1 MSTLAILNGDWEI
14 LFDDET
20 VGGNAVAGMRMV
32 RRASG
37 ASSTIYTSLQL
48 YSAIADAAD
57 EFTAMGFRN
66 PALPVTPNAFTLE
79 NKYFMPRSSTEWLKE
94 GTWTADWSYT
104 ASPNSNGNGVVCVA
118 YTDTVADFAVG
129 DIGRQVTGGTTGD
142 TGTLLDFEIAPDGTK
157 YAWIRP
163 DDSTPTTGDVFDNAS
178 ETLTATGDG
187 GTGNCTTTA
196 VGIIGNTRYTAIQA
210 IGSVPAATDVY
221 VYQDRQKLTDYQ
233 GNFQWWTTDET
244 VSLGI
249 ISILVRTH
257 LQAATITAANGIA
270 GSDLEVFARRYTS
283 LYDNF
288 RLNVAGGGFSALPL
302 ASAPD
307 INNTTGY
314 ATATLSG
321 GTGTWDVGSGIYV
334 GASWAAATAK
344 GVITSGGSGATPTLE
359 YYLVGDLTAIA
370 NTDSVTEYVFS
381 TQANGDASGTINGVP
396 GNTSGGPT
404 DATSGQGG
412 TVTLAVGHTTS
423 DFDGDGTAEP
433 FSVTVDCQT
442 NVPVAKVYERLKYV
456 TRRGA
461 PNTDL
466 FGAGVNIPG
475 ESYRGLEALYYS
487 VSHSVSLTEG
497 DDLTQTTGGNLT
509 CRLLGSNQTGAG
521 QGVSQSYITVTD
533 QQTSLESLV
542 DADVL
547 DDEAAD
553 QVTIDTG
560 GAGGA
565 SLSISSPKASPL
577 GTFTGTT
584 IFGAQGVLFSNID
597 NDPQAYTLTDD
608 LGVLRTPPNTVTVL
622 IDNTAAGDR
631 VYVARDTGV
640 AGVIDK
646 DRLGGMTVTAISATS
661 ITVGGTI
668 DSEVPQAAWV
678 RVIAVDEQQE
688 HHYKYDSRTGGASGV
703 FTLTPITAASATA
716 GTSDTALSKTGGPS
730 FITEGVEIGMLV
742 HVATRTSTYEV
753 VSVDGADDL
762 TIQLLY
768 GSGGFVSGD
777 AYTINETIQGYDTN
791 DNLHELIIDT
801 ETAAGSSSNTLIK
814 TPAANFGVV
823 VNVRQGKVIL
833 PFTQNATV
841 GDSGVTVTVVRQ
853 DDTIAV

>member
-1 MSTLAILNGDWEI
+1 MTTLAILNGDWEI
-14 LFDDET
+14 LFEDEV
-20 VGGNAVAGMRMV
+20 VGTATTGMRMV

-37 ASSTIYTSLQL
+37 ASATIYTSLQL

-79 NKYFMPRSSTEWLKE
+79 NQYFMPRSSTEWLKE
-94 GTWTADWSYT
+94 GTWTADWRYVT
-104 ASPNSNGNGVVCVA
+104 TPNTVGNGVVCVEWSGGTGPA
-118 YTDTVADFAVG
+118 PG
-129 DIGRQVTGGTTGD
+129 DIGRLITQGDSTD
-142 TGTLLDFEIAPDGTK
+142 TGTLLDYETLPNGNTAV
-157 YAWIRP
+157 WIRP
-163 DDSTPTTGDVFDNAS
+163 DDSTPTTGDVFDGTG
-178 ETLTATGDG
+178 TLIVTG
-187 GTGNCTTTA
+187 GTMSATTSSNA
-196 VGIIGNTRYTAIQA
+196 VIGQTRYTAIQA
-210 IGSVPAATDVY
+210 IGSVPTATDVY
-221 VYQDRQKLTDYQ
+221 IYQDRTKLTDWE
-233 GNFQWWTTDET
+233 GNFQWWDTDPT

-249 ISILVRTH
+249 ISVLVRTH
-257 LQAATITAANGIA
+257 IQAATIEATTGIA
-270 GSDLEVFARRYTS
+270 DSDLEVFARRYTS

-302 ASAPD
+302 ASSPD

-314 ATATLSG
+314 TNTGTLSG
-321 GTGTWDVGSGIYV
+321 VTGSPTVGNGVYV

-344 GVITSGGSGATPTLE
+344 GVITAANGTTDFDF
-359 YYLVGDLTAIA
+359 YLIGDLTAIGSTTAVTGYDFVTAA
-370 NTDSVTEYVFS
+370 NDGFS
-381 TQANGDASGTINGVP
+381 ATTGTTA
-396 GNTSGGPT
+396 NTSGGPLDST
-404 DATSGQGG
+404 AGEGG
-412 TVTLAVGHTTS
+412 TVTVALGHTTS

-442 NVPVAKVYERLKYV
+442 NVPVAKVYERIKYI

-475 ESYRGLEALYYS
+475 ESYRGLEALYYT
-487 VSHSVSLTEG
+487 VSHSATLTEG
-497 DDLTQTTGGNLT
+497 DNLTQTTGGAWT
-509 CRLLGSNQTGAG
+509 GRLIASNQTGAG
-521 QGVSQSYITVTD
+521 QGVGQSYITTTD
-533 QQTSLESLV
+533 GQTSLESLV
-542 DADVL
+542 DADVV
-547 DDEAAD
+547 DDESAD
-553 QVTIDTG
+553 QATIDVD

-565 SLSISSPKASPL
+565 SLQISSPKSSPL

-608 LGVLRTPPNTVTVL
+608 LGTLRTPPNTVTIL
-622 IDNTAAGDR
+622 IDNTDALDR

-640 AGVIDK
+640 AGVINK
-646 DRLGGMTVTAISATS
+646 DRHGGMTVTAISATS
-661 ITVGGTI
+661 ITVGGSI
-668 DSEVPQAAWV
+668 DTEVPGAAWV
-678 RVIAVDEQQE
+678 RVIAVDELQE
-688 HHYKYDSRTGGASGV
+688 HHYKYDSRTTGASGV

-730 FITEGVEIGMLV
+730 FVTEGVEPGMLI

-753 VSVDGADDL
+753 VSVTDADNL
-762 TIQLLY
+762 VIQLLY
-768 GSGGFVSGD
+768 GAGGFVSGD

-791 DNLHELIIDT
+791 DNLHDLIIDT
-801 ETAAGSSSNTLIK
+801 EATTTSSTNTLIK
-814 TPAANFGVV
+814 TPASNFGVV
-823 VNVRQGKVIL
+823 VNVRQGKIIL